1 MERWVGK
8 LAGCSIHEQG
18 GICKRVQRMT
28 EDRLATE
35 EASEKMAGGLHCPP
49 ETVLCFLCGQSTCYV
64 WVVLAHRVTKS
75 QKKSGAQVNS
85 THD

>member
-1 MERWVGK
+1 MNRGEFV
-8 LAGCSIHEQG
+8 SS
-18 GICKRVQRMT
+18 VQRMT
-28 EDRLATE
+28 EDRLAME
-35 EASEKMAGGLHCPP
+35 EASEKMAGGLRCPP
-49 ETVLCFLCGQSTCYV
+49 ETVLCFLCGQITCYV